1 MESELAEL
9 RSETNS
15 ALIRITEVEELM
27 RFLNPRKMKTEYDEE
42 LFIRLVDHIVVNSQ
56 TEIEFVLK
64 CGLRLR
70 EEL

>member
-1 MESELAEL
+1 
-9 RSETNS
+9 
-15 ALIRITEVEELM
+15 M

-56 TEIEFVLK
+56 TEMEFVLK